1 MHDPWVRRLHAILD
15 AEHVAILAG
24 DFDSLNAQSTEKEA
38 LLARRPGVMAEQD
51 ELSAIARKVSRN
63 QSLIAASLRG
73 VRTAQVALQDAQNIA
88 EGSKVYG
95 RNGEVSR
102 LSGKSGDFSHR
113 A

>member
-24 DFDSLNAQSTEKEA
+24 DFDSLNAQSAEKES
-38 LLARRPGVMAEQD
+38 LLARKPGANAGED
-51 ELSAIARKVSRN
+51 DLSAIARKVTRN
-63 QSLIAASLRG
+63 QSLIAAAMRG
-73 VRTAQVALQDAQNIA
+73 VRTAQVALGDAQSIA

-102 LSGKSGDFSHR
+102 LSGKPGDFSHR